1 MNDKNT
7 IQQHLST
14 DHTEPV
20 RDPLWS
26 HIYLPR
32 SLVRVLDTPPV
43 QQLHRIR
50 QLGPSYL
57 VYPGATHTRL
67 NHSLGVFH
75 VAKRMIV
82 RLLQIPESPHLT
94 LEGVKAFLAAA
105 LLHDVGHFPYT
116 HSFKS
121 LPLAEHEH
129 LTGRIVQEG
138 ELARILKDEYGV
150 DPGWV
155 AQIVDTSIERKERD
169 EITLYRN
176 ILSGSLD
183 PDKLDYLNRDAY
195 FCGVPYGIQDTD
207 YALSRIVPDGY
218 SGIGLNYA
226 GLSAMENILFS
237 KYLMYRAVY
246 WHRTVRAAT
255 AMIKTAVYM
264 GLEEGVVRPEELYG
278 LDDEMFLTDIGSRP
292 FPPFSLIRRVGRR
305 DLLKPVVDLPFVPE
319 RHDHLSRMESRRSIE
334 KEIARELSRKSSPP
348 VEPFEVILD
357 IPDPISFESHAP
369 VFQEGRR
376 FSFSELSVFTP
387 AVVERF
393 TTTLRRIRL
402 FVPPRATELLTDP
415 VSTVE
420 EHLAHGRP

>member
-1 MNDKNT
+1 MSEKND
-7 IQQHLST
+7 ILRHLN
-14 DHTEPV
+14 DEHTEPV
-20 RDPLWS
+20 RDPIWS
-26 HIYLPR
+26 HIYLPP
-32 SLVRVLDTPPV
+32 SLLGVIDTAAV

-75 VAKRMIV
+75 VAKRMIA
-82 RLLQIPESPHLT
+82 RLMQLPDVPYLT
-94 LEGVKAFLAAA
+94 LDGVKSFLAAA

-121 LPLAEHEH
+121 LPLADHEH
-129 LTGRIVQEG
+129 LTGAIVQEG
-138 ELARILKDEYGV
+138 ELASRLRNDYGV
-150 DPGWV
+150 DPAHV
-155 AQIVDTSIERKERD
+155 AAIVDPTIPLPAGG
-169 EITLYRN
+169 EIALYRA

-207 YALSRIVPDGY
+207 YAFSRIIPNGY
-218 SGIGLNYA
+218 EGIGLGYA

-255 AMIKTAVYM
+255 AMIKTAIYL
-264 GLEEGVVRPEELYG
+264 GLQEGAVTAEDLYG
-278 LDDEMFLTDIGSRP
+278 LDDEMFLTDIGARR
-292 FPPFSLIRRVGRR
+292 FPPFALIQRVGNRK
-305 DLLKPVVDLPFVPE
+305 LLKPVADVAFDAARHGPLAEMASRRTIEGEIARDL
-319 RHDHLSRMESRRSIE
+319 SRRSGRTV
-334 KEIARELSRKSSPP
+334 AD
-348 VEPFEVILD
+348 FEVILD
-357 IPDPISFESHAP
+357 VPDPVSFESRTPIFHDGA
-369 VFQEGRR
+369 FYD
-376 FSFSELSVFTP
+376 FAELSVFTP

-402 FVPPRATELLTDP
+402 MIPPETASCISEPLRYLEDFIRDA
-415 VSTVE
+415 V
-420 EHLAHGRP
+420 